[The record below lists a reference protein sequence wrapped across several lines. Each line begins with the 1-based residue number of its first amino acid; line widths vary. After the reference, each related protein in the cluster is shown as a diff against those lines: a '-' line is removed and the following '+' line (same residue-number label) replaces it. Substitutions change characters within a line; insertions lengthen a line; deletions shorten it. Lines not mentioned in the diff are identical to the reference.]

1 MNNKLGLSDISYIEE
16 ELVDFKSKLLN
27 EYITF
32 NEEDFNLKYLIK
44 LYDFL
49 FGDLYFNTNKLSNRV
64 EDTNKI
70 ESIIKE
76 INTMIYNMEDKQII
90 LDRINDLIC
99 MQIFDEGNNR
109 TIKIFF
115 QNIIKVCMIKN
126 KEYYEELYNSLEY
139 NKNRGK

>member
-16 ELVDFKSKLLN
+16 ELVEYKSKLIN

-32 NEEDFNLKYLIK
+32 NEKDFNLNYLIK

-49 FGDLYFNTNKLSNRV
+49 FGDLYYNTNKLSKRV
-64 EDTNKI
+64 EETNKI

-76 INTMIYNMEDKQII
+76 IKEMIYNMEDKQII

-99 MQIFDEGNNR
+99 MQIFDDGNNR
-109 TIKIFF
+109 VIKLFF
-115 QNIIKVCMIKN
+115 QNIIQACMNNN
-126 KEYYEELYNSLEY
+126 KEYYNELYNSLDN
-139 NKNRGK
+139 NKNRGI